1 MEIHATRK
9 KGMIILI
16 KDTVQSL
23 ASITNII
30 TCHKLVPGGV

>member
-1 MEIHATRK
+1 MEIQATRK
-9 KGMIILI
+9 KGMLILI

-30 TCHKLVPGGV
+30 ASHKLVPGGM